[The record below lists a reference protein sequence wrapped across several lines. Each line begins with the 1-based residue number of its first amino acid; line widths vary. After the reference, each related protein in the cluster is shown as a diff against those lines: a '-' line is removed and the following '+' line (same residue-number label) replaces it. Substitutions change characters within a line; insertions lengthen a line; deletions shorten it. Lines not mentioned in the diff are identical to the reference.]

1 MLALLLA
8 GCAQDEP
15 LSPTAGDDLP
25 PETYPLQISSLTISG
40 GEEPW
45 TRVTENEDGT
55 VSEWEWDG
63 MEKFAVRLGDE
74 TAVYTLNP
82 DHTMSADRQ
91 LYWKSTAPATVTAW
105 YPVVETVDLSD
116 QSSGLAYVLKAE
128 VPDATC
134 GEPVPLTFT
143 HQLAKVRVVLSGTQS
158 GEVEKVE
165 VHNYTSFTHTSG
177 GNVVGNTEG
186 WITMHQ
192 VNATTY
198 EANVV
203 PGAINL
209 TDFIRLNG
217 TAVVT
222 NLTGL
227 PATLEEGT
235 MYTANITVG
244 EPVLQDGTTLTEA
257 GEYTMSGN
265 YTQGVT
271 IDATGKDIT
280 IKLDGVTLNTSGI
293 GINVQSDATIQVSGA
308 DNTITSGSAG
318 IYVAADATVT
328 ITGSG
333 RDDQLTVKG
342 GGDGAGIGGYV
353 TGPNAVVACG
363 SITISNV
370 TVTSYGSYNDD
381 YGDLCAGIG
390 AAGHGA
396 CGTITI
402 ENATVHAYGAEYE
415 GYAATPAIG
424 SGFPAIAFPTSIP
437 VVTISNHSEVHAH
450 RGGTIG
456 NTDYIGWGGLN
467 SYPTGANNTIN
478 LNGGTC
484 TNSTVYCYTG
494 DTLDKTVTYDASG
507 NGTEQ

>member
-1 MLALLLA
+1 MAAILFTA
-8 GCAQDEP
+8 CTQDEP
-15 LSPTAGDDLP
+15 TEQGTALP
-25 PETYPLQISSLTISG
+25 DGEYPLQIGSVNITAESS
-40 GEEPW
+40 EQPW
-45 TRVTENEDGT
+45 TRVSESTDGQSSVWQPDNAIT
-55 VSEWEWDG
+55 VSLDG
-63 MEKFAVRLGDE
+63 E
-74 TAVYTLNP
+74 TATYTY
-82 DHTMSADRQ
+82 DGSAWTSDAP
-91 LYWKSTAPATVTAW
+91 LYWKNTQTAEVTAW
-105 YPVVETVDLSD
+105 YPAEDGIVNLSNQD
-116 QSSGLAYVLKAE
+116 KDGLTYVLHG
-128 VPDATC
+128 T
-134 GEPVPLTFT
+134 GTGNHQSPVTLKFT

-177 GNVVGNTEG
+177 GNVVGNTED

-293 GINVQSDATIQVSGA
+293 GINVQSNATIQVSGA

-333 RDDQLTVKG
+333 RDDQLTVRG
-342 GGDGAGIGGYV
+342 GANAAGIGGY
-353 TGPNAVVACG
+353 TISTNNTAACG
-363 SITISNV
+363 NITIRDI
-370 TVTSYGSYNDD
+370 TVTSYGSCNRQDAD
-381 YGDLCAGIG
+381 MSPGIG
-390 AAGHGA
+390 SAGRAA

-402 ENATVHAYGAEYE
+402 DNATIHAYGANHNSFV
-415 GYAATPAIG
+415 ATPAIG
-424 SGFPAIAFPTSIP
+424 SGIPSAGGPESIP
-437 VVTISNHSEVHAH
+437 VVIISNSEVHAH
-450 RGGTIG
+450 RGAI
-456 NTDYIGWGGLN
+456 NSDTDYIGWGGGDNYL
-467 SYPTGANNTIN
+467 TGANKTIN

-484 TNSTVYCYTG
+484 TSSTVYCYTG

-507 NGTEQ
+507 NATEQLQ